1 MRTEP
6 KTLQEFETIFADKLV
21 NDIANTEGHITK
33 LTARANAETNQTE
46 KSRLLD
52 LVELHTN
59 HKVKLINTD
68 STIAAANAKAKYDER
83 VSRLPNIPN

>member
-1 MRTEP
+1 MITEP
-6 KTLQEFETIFADKLV
+6 KTLQEFETMFADKLV

-59 HKVKLINTD
+59 HKTELLNAD
-68 STIAAANAKAKYDER
+68 SKIEAAKAKDRQDEM
-83 VSRLPNIPN
+83 LPKLSIK